1 MRSVKAKL
9 IVSNTLLI
17 VAVLLLVGTTIAY
30 FSEQKSITNT
40 MTSGN
45 VSIKLSEAQV
55 KPDEFGNLVLDNDK
69 PRVFGG
75 REETVR
81 DYGTVFPGQTIF
93 KDPTVHCTGTED
105 AWMAAKIT
113 LTDGNGDIHRIIGF
127 PGHDEVDISLLLSGA
142 LFSET
147 AYFGDWNGYKNVTY
161 NDHYAMLQ
169 LPDAVESEYSFIIF
183 FLKPFEKG
191 DSAVLFDTLSFPAEW
206 GNEEIKE
213 FADFKITV
221 TAFGV
226 QASGLDDC
234 VSAMTAAF
242 PEHINF

>member
-75 REETVR
+75 R
-81 DYGTVFPGQTIF
+81 
-93 KDPTVHCTGTED
+93 
-105 AWMAAKIT
+105 
-113 LTDGNGDIHRIIGF
+113 
-127 PGHDEVDISLLLSGA
+127 
-142 LFSET
+142 
-147 AYFGDWNGYKNVTY
+147 
-161 NDHYAMLQ
+161 
-169 LPDAVESEYSFIIF
+169 
-183 FLKPFEKG
+183 
-191 DSAVLFDTLSFPAEW
+191 
-206 GNEEIKE
+206 
-213 FADFKITV
+213 
-221 TAFGV
+221 
-226 QASGLDDC
+226 
-234 VSAMTAAF
+234 
-242 PEHINF
+242 